1 MSDPDTGAGGG
12 GGGGGEEKKNINKV
26 TTCHRTLA
34 SLSRSVGNE
43 DVEQL

>member
-1 MSDPDTGAGGG
+1 MSDPDTGAGVGG
-12 GGGGGEEKKNINKV
+12 GGGGGEKKNINKV
-26 TTCHRTLA
+26 TKCHGTLA